1 MTKPTNRPRIAC
13 FHGGGSRASVYE
25 VQCSHLAKLLEPDF
39 ELVFFDGPFFR
50 DAGPGV
56 LPAFRGY
63 EPFRSWFTQD
73 NSSGIELADGS
84 GYDMTGRDGVER
96 IWKLMRER
104 DQVNPGGPWVGVMGF
119 SQGTRPAGGL
129 LLDQQRRVAS
139 GESTTST
146 TLGSSLKFGVMCMGA
161 GAPMVAESA
170 HRAESDAELVSI
182 PTIHVHGLKDPVLP
196 LSRHQLA
203 TYYEPERSEL
213 FEVDY
218 HHAMPWV
225 KHEVEHLAYLIRA
238 AYRENS

>member
-1 MTKPTNRPRIAC
+1 MAQPSRPRIAC
-13 FHGGGSRASVYE
+13 FHGGGSRASVYN
-25 VQCSHLAKLLEPDF
+25 VQCAHLAKLLEPDF

-73 NSSGIELADGS
+73 STGVELADGS
-84 GYDMTGRDGVER
+84 GYDLTGRDGVER
-96 IWKLMRER
+96 IWKLMHEKA
-104 DQVNPGGPWVGVMGF
+104 QLEPGGPWVGVMGF

-129 LLDQQRRVAS
+129 LLDQQRRIAS
-139 GESTTST
+139 GEATADDADA
-146 TLGSSLKFGVMCMGA
+146 GLKFGVMCMGA

-170 HRAESDAELVSI
+170 HRAESDLELVTI
-182 PTIHVHGLKDPVLP
+182 PTIHVHGLKDAVLP

-203 TYYEPERSEL
+203 SYYDPKRSEL

-225 KHEVEHLAYLIRA
+225 KHEVEHLAHLIRT
-238 AYRENS
+238 AYRENI